1 MALKF
6 PYFDNDAKREEIISK
21 ENKNIFIKFVNAFV
35 QFIRRIIYVLE
46 VFSSIRKDKIQTISV
61 PHPHQL
67 KFVEQISVTVDAAG
81 VVIIYQYCQ
90 YVLIFAS
97 QNCLR

>member
-67 KFVEQISVTVDAAG
+67 KFVEQISVAVH
-81 VVIIYQYCQ
+81 VEQLKLVW
-90 YVLIFAS
+90 
-97 QNCLR
+97 